1 MNIRSSIPAKRKSER
16 PQNERLILGLVRRH
30 GELSKAEIA
39 RTTKL
44 SAQSATVIVNRL
56 VEEGLLKA
64 GKSVRGKVGQPS
76 TPYRLNPLGAA
87 SVGMKVGRRSAEI
100 VTMAYDYSIIEH
112 RAVRYDYPDFEHLR
126 NKLTEIAHELI
137 KALPQKQAQA
147 IQGVGLAI
155 PDALW
160 SWESSIGAPKGA
172 MDNWRKAN
180 LRDVLEEALGLDV
193 LEMNDATAASLAS
206 LRLGAGKHVSSM
218 VYLYVGTFVGGGITV
233 GNQVFE
239 GPTGNA
245 GAIGSLPTRLSVDA
259 IPGQLLDHASLHALE
274 MAFHKRGLD
283 VDLLYTGT
291 LSHEAQEVFDTWKT
305 RASDAIAFAALSGQA
320 FLDPDAIVLD
330 TSLSPKLR
338 NALVDAANS
347 ALNAYD
353 SRGLRVLGITPC
365 EVGIHAR
372 SLGSALLPFQNE

>member
-338 NALVDAANS
+338 NALVDLS
-347 ALNAYD
+347 L
-353 SRGLRVLGITPC
+353 
-365 EVGIHAR
+365 IHI
-372 SLGSALLPFQNE
+372 